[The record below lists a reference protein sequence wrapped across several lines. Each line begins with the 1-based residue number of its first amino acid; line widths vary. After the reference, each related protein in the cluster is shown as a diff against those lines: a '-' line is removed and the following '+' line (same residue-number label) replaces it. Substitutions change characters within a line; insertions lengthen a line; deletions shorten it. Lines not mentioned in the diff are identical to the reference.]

1 MMVRRRFHLLFFLS
15 CFLCAAFSVRAD
27 HRYKIAVVHS
37 YERNYHDAGRYR
49 KLLEEELTA
58 NGISF
63 EIREFF
69 LDCEELDYYLEL
81 ARASYFI
88 DNFTAWG
95 ADAVAVFN
103 NQAVYSLLKCDN
115 PKLHRVPVVFSGLY
129 CPEEE
134 TIRQYPNV
142 TGFVDIPD
150 YAKTVRMIEHL
161 IGPSRIIVMSATGI
175 IDRSMWRNLNEQC
188 HKESIQTY
196 DGEVQEHILRYR
208 TVKQGIYDES
218 QDVVDN
224 ERIDTTVVMRMMSET
239 LPLRIIQQTA
249 RGSHTCLMM
258 VSRTFSSMDAS
269 EFFTNPSFGAINE
282 GFGSQDNMLGG
293 YFVPLE
299 NQIKD
304 MAESIC
310 LRLRGGMP
318 AQQMAQGHKQYVL
331 NWNVMQRYG
340 ISDRNLPPEY
350 RIMYIPFS
358 VRYRYYILT
367 GSVLAG
373 FCILAL
379 FVYLTHSLARER
391 RRKQD
396 AQRNLH
402 YEHETLKLAIEGGT
416 TYAWRKEKEGLS
428 FDTHF
433 YELIEHNRESIT
445 LEQLLTF
452 IYPDDRKRF
461 RETFLQDNLASPNK
475 EQYRCKFGGEYEWW
489 EFRYSFI
496 TNEGH
501 VPVVTGLLQNI
512 QEVKDREEELIQARR
527 LAERAELKQSFL
539 NNMNHEIRT
548 PLNAIVGFS
557 NILIE
562 TPDLSEEEKQEY
574 VDIINLNNKL
584 LLNLINDILELSRI
598 DSGSVSFNMQK
609 EELHSL
615 LNSYYNA
622 FRVQVKP
629 DLEFL
634 CDLPEGKVAVCVDAM
649 RLQQVVNN
657 FLANANK
664 FTDTGYIRLGYRYQE
679 GDDKVR
685 IFVEDTGRGI
695 PSEELNLIFE
705 RFYKHDEFVQGTGL
719 GLAICRSIVEQL
731 EGDIEVE
738 SEEGKGSCFTIVL
751 PVN

>member
-1 MMVRRRFHLLFFLS
+1 MCVLFF
-15 CFLCAAFSVRAD
+15 FLCAAFPVRAE

-37 YERNYHDAGRYR
+37 YERSYHDAGRYR
-49 KLLEEELTA
+49 RLLEKELAA

-63 EIREFF
+63 EIREYF

-115 PKLHRVPVVFSGLY
+115 PKLRQVPVVFSGVY

-134 TIRQYPNV
+134 TIRRYPNV

-150 YAKTVRMIEHL
+150 YAKTARMIERL
-161 IGPSRIIVMSATGI
+161 MGPSRIIVMSGTGM
-175 IDRSMWRNLNEQC
+175 IDKWMWANLYEQC
-188 HKESIQTY
+188 REDDIRTY
-196 DGEVQEHILRYR
+196 EGDVQEHIQRYR

-218 QDVVDN
+218 RDVVDN
-224 ERIDTTVVMRMMSET
+224 ERIDTTVVVRMMSEA
-239 LPLRIIQQTA
+239 LPLRIIQQMA

-258 VSRTFSSMDAS
+258 VSRTFSSLDAS

-299 NQIKD
+299 NQMKD
-304 MAESIC
+304 VAEGIC

-318 AQQMAQGHKQYVL
+318 AQQMTQGRKQYVL
-331 NWNVMQRYG
+331 NWQVMQRYG
-340 ISDRNLPPEY
+340 ISGSNLPPDY
-350 RIMYIPFS
+350 RVMYIPFS
-358 VRYRYYILT
+358 VRYRYWLLS

-379 FVYLTHSLARER
+379 IVYLTHSLARER
-391 RRKQD
+391 RRKQE

-416 TYAWRKEKEGLS
+416 TYAWRKEKEGIS
-428 FDTHF
+428 FDAHF
-433 YELIEHNRESIT
+433 YKLTGHRRESIT
-445 LEQLLTF
+445 LEQLLAF
-452 IYPDDRKRF
+452 VYPEDRKRF
-461 RETFLQDNLASPNK
+461 RETFLQDNRAPQHK
-475 EQYRCKFGGEYEWW
+475 EQYRCSFGGEYEWW

-496 TNEGH
+496 VGGGH
-501 VPVVTGLLQNI
+501 AAVVTGLLQNV
-512 QEVKDREEELIQARR
+512 QEVKDHEEELIQARR

-557 NILIE
+557 NLLLE
-562 TPDLSEEEKQEY
+562 MPDLSEEEKREY
-574 VDIINLNNKL
+574 MGIINLNNKL

-598 DSGSVSFNMQK
+598 DSGSVSFTMKK
-609 EELHSL
+609 EELRPL
-615 LNSYYNA
+615 LSSYYAA
-622 FRVQVKP
+622 FRMQVKP
-629 DLEFL
+629 DVEFI
-634 CDLPEGKVAVCVDAM
+634 CDLPEEEVNVCVDAM

-657 FLANANK
+657 FLTNANK
-664 FTDTGYIRLGYRYQE
+664 FTAAGHIRLGYRYWE
-679 GDDKVR
+679 GDNKVR
-685 IFVEDTGRGI
+685 IFVKDTGRGI
-695 PSEELNLIFE
+695 PAEELDLIFE
-705 RFYKHDEFVQGTGL
+705 RFYKRDEFVQGTGL
-719 GLAICRSIVEQL
+719 GLSICRSIVDQL
-731 EGDIEVE
+731 KGEIEVE
-738 SEEGKGSCFTIVL
+738 SEVGKGSCFTIVL
-751 PVN
+751 PVA